1 VWCKYLDQELFE
13 AEKLLDT
20 LERRRLSRISVVW
33 SDDSCEGAAH
43 VYGKVTDEA
52 YKFEEVAF
60 EVSPKVELC
69 VLNKSDWMKIPF
81 CRPQPYGDP
90 ICPEGRIFVG
100 NEAPTSWKDYT
111 ISVVKDASQ
120 AVKDK
125 LLVLSGAER
134 GNDVKVAVESLFSLQ
149 FFAGSLAHEIAH
161 IFQAGALMI
170 PHNIDFDGIEKRGDA
185 DKLDVFWIGEFV
197 CQYAQFGFLMS
208 HDAGLCDKWLRF
220 YQIWYESAKDLVHYR
235 KMSEWGSKYPEIRIR
250 NLMSNILWY
259 QSKAMLM
266 ASELY
271 AIYGTS
277 FLKSAKRALGIS
289 HNWAMSN
296 LTSEVKGFD
305 RLLDEW
311 DRR

>member
-1 VWCKYLDQELFE
+1 MERELSGT
-13 AEKLLDT
+13 EKLLDT
-20 LERRRLSRISVVW
+20 LERKRLSKINVIW
-33 SDDSCEGAAH
+33 SDNSCERAAQ

-52 YKFEEVAF
+52 YKFEEAAF

-69 VLNKSDWMKIPF
+69 VLSKSDWMKTPF

-100 NEAPTSWKDYT
+100 NQAPVSWKDYT
-111 ISVVKDASQ
+111 VSAVKNASP

-134 GNDVKVAVESLFSLQ
+134 SNDLKVAVESLFSLE

-161 IFQAGALMI
+161 IFQTGALMI
-170 PHNIDFDGIEKRGDA
+170 PHNVDYDGIEKRGDG
-185 DKLDVFWIGEFV
+185 DKLTFFWIGEFI
-197 CQYAQFGFLMS
+197 CQYAQFAFLKS
-208 HDAGLCDKWLRF
+208 HDAGLCNKWLNF
-220 YQIWYESAKDLVHYR
+220 YQIWYESAKDLVDYKR
-235 KMSEWGSKYPEIRIR
+235 MSEWGSKYAEIRMR

-259 QSKAMLM
+259 QSKAMLI

-271 AIYGTS
+271 AVYGIS
-277 FLKSAKRALGIS
+277 FLKSARRALGLS
-289 HNWAMSN
+289 HDWVLAS

-305 RLLDEW
+305 RLLGEW